1 MSPVDMRVGWCPGA
15 LRPMPSGDGLVV
27 RVKPRGGTLA
37 PEIAAGIAEAAARH
51 GNGAIDLTGRAN
63 LQIRGVEDGS
73 LAGLTRSLAALGL
86 LDTDAGAEARRNV
99 VASPLAGLDPWAAFD
114 IRPAVAALE
123 DRLAV
128 EVGLSALPAKFGFAM
143 SDDGAMRLCDVSA
156 DVRFDAVRSRDGR
169 QRFAVRLDREEG
181 VAAFCDAGAVAE
193 VAVQLADVFVDARAG
208 DPTVNRMRD
217 LVARVRGRA
226 ILERAGLVPVSASSR
241 GSGSLLHHLSGGP
254 PPPQAEEDLRLASS
268 AGRRR
273 GTARSAVE
281 EAGPPQVP
289 PAIPM
294 PFVGRIDLPFVG
306 KVAPGADCHVLGIA
320 APFGRLDAAQL
331 DALAR
336 GALLAG
342 ASEMR
347 LTPWRAILVP
357 SLGRLAAERLAS
369 DCAAAGWIVDPRD
382 PRLRVAA
389 CVGAPGCRRGTTAVL
404 DHAVRWAALLGPGHA
419 AGGIALHVSGC
430 AKGCAHPGPAP
441 LTLVA
446 EEGRYGV
453 VADGSAADAASA
465 VGLDTDEV
473 RRLLRIAMGW
483 DRLP

>member
-51 GNGAIDLTGRAN
+51 GNGALDLTGRAN

-73 LAGLTRSLAALGL
+73 LAGLTRTLDALRL
-86 LDTDAGAEARRNV
+86 LDTDAEAEARRNV
-99 VASPLAGLDPWAAFD
+99 VASPLAGLDPSALFD
-114 IRPAVAALE
+114 VRPAVAVLE
-123 DRLAV
+123 DRLVA
-128 EVGLSALPAKFGFAM
+128 EDGLVDLPGKFGFAV
-143 SDDGAMRLCDVSA
+143 SDGGSLSLDGVAA
-156 DVRFDAVRSRDGR
+156 DVRFDAVLAPDGTE
-169 QRFAVRLDREEG
+169 RFAVRPDG
-181 VAAFCDAGAVAE
+181 GGSVAALCDAKDM
-193 VAVQLADVFVDARAG
+193 ADVGVRLGSVFIAARAR
-208 DPTVNRMRD
+208 DPALRRMRD
-217 LVARVRGRA
+217 LVAEVGAVAVLTEAGLIAETTPAVARGRTA
-226 ILERAGLVPVSASSR
+226 TVVGLRTLAP
-241 GSGSLLHHLSGGP
+241 GIPH
-254 PPPQAEEDLRLASS
+254 AEPAT
-268 AGRRR
+268 AQPCR
-273 GTARSAVE
+273 GTD
-281 EAGPPQVP
+281 AGGNLVSEPSY
-289 PAIPM
+289 
-294 PFVGRIDLPFVG
+294 
-306 KVAPGADCHVLGIA
+306 VLGVA
-320 APFGRLDAAQL
+320 AAFGRLDAAGL

-336 GALLAG
+336 GALRIG
-342 ASEMR
+342 AREIRM
-347 LTPWRAILVP
+347 TPWRAVLVP
-357 SLGRLAAERLAS
+357 GLAISEAQRLAS
-369 DCAAAGWIVDPRD
+369 DCAAAGLIVDPGD

-453 VADGSAADAASA
+453 VADGSAADVASA
-465 VGLDTDEV
+465 VGLDADEV
-473 RRLLRIAMGW
+473 RRLLRTAMGW